1 MLKGIKRKYFE
12 IQRDVLISFNV
23 LKLDYV
29 LSNSFDNSKDSIV
42 VCWQRGKVTDETNS
56 YLIPE

>member
-12 IQRDVLISFNV
+12 IQRDILISFNV

-29 LSNSFDNSKDSIV
+29 LSNSFDKSKDSIV

-56 YLIPE
+56 YQIPE

>member
-12 IQRDVLISFNV
+12 IQRDILISFNV

-29 LSNSFDNSKDSIV
+29 LSNSFDKSKDSII

-56 YLIPE
+56 YQIPE